1 MSHVVVL
8 AGGSPHAHD
17 FAATGAELAV
27 LAADAG
33 HAVTLTADPDEAAEM
48 LSQNVAAL
56 IFDGLWWRMLGD
68 AYDQWRDRYGYSPS
82 AATRAALIA
91 FVHDGGGLLA
101 LHTAPICFDDWPAW
115 GDVVGGAWQ
124 LGRVVTPG
132 TENVAGSRRR
142 RSPDRR
148 RDRSR
153 HSRSPTRCMA
163 TSPSVT
169 TSRCWR
175 SATATTATPTSQWC
189 GHTTTA
195 PDVWCTTA
203 FGHDALSI
211 RHPDHARLIT
221 QALAWVT
228 EKTP

>member
-27 LAADAG
+27 LAADTG

-91 FVHDGGGLLA
+91 YVHDGGGLLA
-101 LHTAPICFDDWPAW
+101 LHTAPINFDDWPAW

-124 LGRVVTPG
+124 WGVSSHPAPRTSPVRIVADHPIVAGIDSPFTITDEIYGDLAVRDDVEVLAVGNRHDGDADQPVVWTHHYGAGRVVYD
-132 TENVAGSRRR
+132 AL
-142 RSPDRR
+142 
-148 RDRSR
+148 
-153 HSRSPTRCMA
+153 
-163 TSPSVT
+163 
-169 TSRCWR
+169 
-175 SATATTATPTSQWC
+175 
-189 GHTTTA
+189 
-195 PDVWCTTA
+195 
-203 FGHDALSI
+203 GHDALSI